1 MANDIVGHDVWLEA
15 RKALLAKEKAFTRQR
30 DALAEERRALPWQRV
45 EKTYVFESDRGAVSL
60 GDLFDGRSQLVVYH
74 FMFGPDWEQGCP
86 SCSFL
91 ADHYD
96 PAVVHLNQRDV
107 TLVAASR
114 CALDRIKAFKAR
126 MGWSFPW
133 VSSLEN
139 EFNEDFHVSFS
150 EEEIASGSV
159 TYNYGLTAFPS
170 TEAPGLSVF
179 CMSDDGTI
187 LHTYSCYARGLDPLL
202 TTYQFLDLV
211 PKGRN
216 EDTLDFPMAWI
227 RHHDRYES

>member
-1 MANDIVGHDVWLEA
+1 MANDIVGHDAWLEA

-45 EKTYVFESDRGAVSL
+45 EKSYVFESDRGAVSL

-114 CALDRIKAFKAR
+114 CALDRINSFKTR

-133 VSSLEN
+133 VSSL
-139 EFNEDFHVSFS
+139 DKR
-150 EEEIASGSV
+150 IQRR
-159 TYNYGLTAFPS
+159 
-170 TEAPGLSVF
+170 LSCELQRRGNRVRLGHLQLR
-179 CMSDDGTI
+179 SDRLPQHRSPRSQRL
-187 LHTYSCYARGLDPLL
+187 LHER
-202 TTYQFLDLV
+202 
-211 PKGRN
+211 
-216 EDTLDFPMAWI
+216 
-227 RHHDRYES
+227 